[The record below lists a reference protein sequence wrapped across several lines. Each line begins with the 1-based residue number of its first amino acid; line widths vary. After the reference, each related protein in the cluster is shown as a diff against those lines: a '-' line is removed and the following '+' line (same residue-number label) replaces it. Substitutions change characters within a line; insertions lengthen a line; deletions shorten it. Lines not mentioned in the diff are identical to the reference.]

1 MNIELVLLR
10 LCWQGLELLFVRP
23 FQREEEALNVTPWSP
38 KWLYTVE
45 DVAAESSGQV
55 RGF

>member
-45 DVAAESSGQV
+45 DVAAESSSQV